1 MSNLTK
7 IKKFLDRKIRR
18 SEAEVEKY
26 KEYNSKDHTFHG
38 GWSKGYAE
46 GRLSA
51 LQDIEDMID
60 EGLLNG

>member
-1 MSNLTK
+1 LINLTK
-7 IKKFLDRKIRR
+7 AQKILNRKIQR
-18 SEAEVEKY
+18 SESEVEKY

-38 GWSKGYAE
+38 GWSKGYAD

-51 LQDIEDMID
+51 LQDIEDMIE